1 MQGSGKSGGNGVAAL
16 REQMRSA
23 SASSATN
30 LPPAPRPK
38 KAKRDIVDAHDERAE
53 KAERLAAAQHRTS
66 LLSKT
71 PKNSRRQA
79 VEKKKGA
86 PFLLQLLI
94 VMMVAGGV
102 AVSLDP
108 TLLAQAKAYLE
119 PHIFTVREMLNV

>member
-1 MQGSGKSGGNGVAAL
+1 M
-16 REQMRSA
+16 
-23 SASSATN
+23 
-30 LPPAPRPK
+30 
-38 KAKRDIVDAHDERAE
+38 
-53 KAERLAAAQHRTS
+53 
-66 LLSKT
+66 LSKT

-108 TLLAQAKAYLE
+108 TLLAQAKSYLE